1 MQDFTFK
8 NFYIDGYEGSI
19 DTIYYEGKHCT
30 IVITHTF
37 NNEDGD
43 KIKLYYYVSNK
54 TGRLTLRNIYEALDT
69 QTDAYLKIYTA
80 TNTRKLYIE
89 DLRRINPISFE
100 LITYGYLT
108 DDETSD

>member
-19 DTIYYEGKHCT
+19 DDIYYEGKHCT

-54 TGRLTLRNIYEALDT
+54 TGRLTLRNIYEALDA
-69 QTDAYLKIYTA
+69 QTDAYLKIYTS

-89 DLRRINPISFE
+89 DLKRINPISFE

>member
-1 MQDFTFK
+1 MLDFTFK

-54 TGRLTLRNIYEALDT
+54 TGKLTLRNIYEALDA
-69 QTDAYLKIYTA
+69 QTDAYLKIYTS

-89 DLRRINPISFE
+89 DLKRINPISFE

>member
-1 MQDFTFK
+1 MLEFSFK

-19 DTIYYEGKHCT
+19 DAIYYEGTDPT

-37 NNEDGD
+37 YNEDGD

-54 TGRLTLRNIYEALDT
+54 TGQLTLRNIYEALDA
-69 QTDAYLKIYTA
+69 QTDAYLKIYIT

-89 DLRRINPISFE
+89 DLKKVNPISFE
-100 LITYGYLT
+100 LITYGYCT

>member
-8 NFYIDGYEGSI
+8 NFCID
-19 DTIYYEGKHCT
+19 DIYYEGK
-30 IVITHTF
+30 
-37 NNEDGD
+37 
-43 KIKLYYYVSNK
+43 
-54 TGRLTLRNIYEALDT
+54 LTLRNIYEALDA
-69 QTDAYLKIYTA
+69 QTDAYLKIYTS

-89 DLRRINPISFE
+89 DLKRINPIGFE

>member
-54 TGRLTLRNIYEALDT
+54 TGKLTLRNIYEAIDA
-69 QTDAYLKIYTA
+69 QTDAYLKIYTS

-89 DLRRINPISFE
+89 DLKRINPISFE

>member
-1 MQDFTFK
+1 M
-8 NFYIDGYEGSI
+8 
-19 DTIYYEGKHCT
+19 
-30 IVITHTF
+30 
-37 NNEDGD
+37 
-43 KIKLYYYVSNK
+43 SNK

-69 QTDAYLKIYTA
+69 QIYTS

-89 DLRRINPISFE
+89 DLKRINPISFE